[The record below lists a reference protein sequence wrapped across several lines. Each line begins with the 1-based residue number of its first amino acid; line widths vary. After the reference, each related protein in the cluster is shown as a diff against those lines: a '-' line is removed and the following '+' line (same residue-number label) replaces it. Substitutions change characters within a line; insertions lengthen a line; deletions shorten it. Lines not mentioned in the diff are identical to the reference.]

1 MSKKEFDE
9 VNDNEN
15 VNKNINI
22 ENIQVNPAKQS
33 SSADMIE
40 EKTIAKKLISLYQIQ
55 QICSQIDRIR
65 VVRGELPNEIRDL
78 EDAHEGMQTRIE
90 KYKEDIEALQDQIKG
105 EKISIAESQ
114 ALIKRYEEQQ
124 NNVRNNREY
133 DALTK
138 EIDYQKDLIL
148 NAERYIGKHT
158 AGIETKEEEIKGF
171 EEKLQEIYE
180 ILSQKKDE
188 LTDIIADTEK
198 EEADL
203 LDQYETLKENVD
215 QRLLSA
221 FERIRKGARN
231 GLAIVQIEREAC
243 GGCFSVIPPQRQLDI
258 RLHKKIIVCE
268 SCGRIFID
276 KHLIE
281 EEGLA

>member
-138 EIDYQKDLIL
+138 
-148 NAERYIGKHT
+148 
-158 AGIETKEEEIKGF
+158 
-171 EEKLQEIYE
+171 
-180 ILSQKKDE
+180 
-188 LTDIIADTEK
+188 
-198 EEADL
+198 
-203 LDQYETLKENVD
+203 
-215 QRLLSA
+215 
-221 FERIRKGARN
+221 
-231 GLAIVQIEREAC
+231 
-243 GGCFSVIPPQRQLDI
+243 
-258 RLHKKIIVCE
+258 
-268 SCGRIFID
+268 
-276 KHLIE
+276 
-281 EEGLA
+281 

>member
-148 NAERYIGKHT
+148 NAERYIEKHT